1 MECILEEEEE
11 KKNACICYQTL
22 LCCINGEIKKKKE
35 RTHCLET
42 TINERTLT
50 HLKKKTTKKTR
61 SLCMLRRQGIGFD
74 LK

>member
-1 MECILEEEEE
+1 M
-11 KKNACICYQTL
+11 KKKKKKKRVYL
-22 LCCINGEIKKKKE
+22 LPDTFVLYKWRNKKKKKE

-50 HLKKKTTKKTR
+50 HLKKKQTKKTR